1 MVSHAKRRGG
11 GGGGRL
17 SRQLLCR
24 QSMTQW
30 VGDGLVGREAKA
42 RHDEGEPGYT
52 HKKRELR
59 EKKV

>member
-17 SRQLLCR
+17 SGQLPCR
-24 QSMTQW
+24 RSMTQW
-30 VGDGLVGREAKA
+30 VRHGLVGREAKA
-42 RHDEGEPGYT
+42 CHDQGEPGYT

-59 EKKV
+59 EKRV